1 MSMLMW
7 FYVGDKTKIGE
18 GFSATDAVPLW
29 KQPFVVAM
37 ADFSLHLSPIDLE
50 LLSEE
55 ACRIAGVPPVSLTA
69 SLTEKVGGDGETSS
83 ADVVSA
89 QWVQTVAGILDH
101 HVDDL
106 AKRWLVRVAEEHNE
120 KPEEPN
126 EDVRQAI
133 RALIHA
139 CQIATERGLPVVHT
153 WSL

>member
-1 MSMLMW
+1 
-7 FYVGDKTKIGE
+7 VET
-18 GFSATDAVPLW
+18 T
-29 KQPFVVAM
+29 FVAAM

-50 LLSEE
+50 FLSEE
-55 ACRIAGVPPVSLTA
+55 ACRIASVPPVTLTDSLIDN
-69 SLTEKVGGDGETSS
+69 VGGDGETSS

-89 QWVQTVAGILDH
+89 QWVQMVAGILDH

-139 CQIATERGLPVVHT
+139 CQVATEKGLPVVHM